1 MVYRFVLALLLGV
14 SGSLHATKPDPA
26 PALQFL
32 TEHSPPGEYLDEN
45 GELAGVTY
53 ELLRSISEQL
63 NENVH
68 FELMPWARAFA
79 IATTELNTAL
89 FETTRTPSR
98 EPLFQWVGPLKIHRI
113 ALYARKDRF
122 NVAVPPAY
130 WPQHYIAC
138 EYIQSVYL
146 DKLNELGFN
155 EAHNLFQTVQHGD
168 CFNLLLRG
176 RVDIIL
182 LSETSAALRAQE
194 VAELGIELVQ
204 LNGFIETRQYLAFS
218 RDVPVERVARW
229 QQALLQS
236 YRDGRMRALYHS
248 VYPEEMITALEQVAL
263 EQLLLLQNPD

>member
-1 MVYRFVLALLLGV
+1 MYRFIVPLLVCFPLYAAGPEQQPVLQL
-14 SGSLHATKPDPA
+14 
-26 PALQFL
+26 L
-32 TEHSPPGEYLDEN
+32 TEHSPPGEYLDDE
-45 GELAGVTY
+45 GQLAGVTY
-53 ELLRSISEQL
+53 ELLKNLAEQL
-63 NENVH
+63 NEPVH
-68 FELMPWARAFA
+68 FELMPWARAFTKA
-79 IATTELNTAL
+79 RSQPLTAL
-89 FETTRTPSR
+89 FETTRTPAR

-113 ALYARKDRF
+113 AFYARKDRF

-130 WPQHYIAC
+130 WPKHYIAC

-146 DKLNELGFN
+146 DKLIELGFN
-155 EAHNLFQTVQHGD
+155 EERNLFKTVQHGD

-194 VAELGIELVQ
+194 IAELDSELVQ

-218 RDVPVERVARW
+218 RDVPAKRVARW
-229 QQALLQS
+229 QQELMQS

-248 VYPEEMITALEQVAL
+248 VYPEEMIAALEQVAL